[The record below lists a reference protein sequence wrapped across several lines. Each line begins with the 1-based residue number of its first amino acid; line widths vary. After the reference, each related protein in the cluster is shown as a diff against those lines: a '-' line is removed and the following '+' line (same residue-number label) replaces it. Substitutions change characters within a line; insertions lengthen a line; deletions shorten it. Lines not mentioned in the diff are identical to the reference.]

1 MHAGIRTMME
11 KEMPKLCIN
20 PQSRLNSCSY
30 PKCPNSSA
38 SASSWGL
45 LPLLALLALLSI
57 TGCVAST
64 VVGSP
69 LISDISSLSLQYY
82 IPSLMNGKPAKGS
95 MISTSGGPSYL
106 WIARRWTLAVTDGN
120 PVAPSQPRDKNPGL
134 SCPAPVELGLQKL
147 LSGTTHHWTI
157 DRYTVPIPCRS
168 TRILG

>member
-1 MHAGIRTMME
+1 
-11 KEMPKLCIN
+11 MPKLCIN

-45 LPLLALLALLSI
+45 LPLLLALEALLSI

-82 IPSLMNGKPAKGS
+82 INSLMNRKPAKGKHDIKLGS
-95 MISTSGGPSYL
+95 AELLMDSSTAHTGCHGREPCS
-106 WIARRWTLAVTDGN
+106 
-120 PVAPSQPRDKNPGL
+120 PSQPRDKNPGL

-147 LSGTTHHWTI
+147 LSGTTYHWTI